1 MKSIH
6 NFQVFTTNKT
16 TQVKPGGIDQ
26 RREISREKK
35 VFKNVRGQFKIL
47 SECFYPKHICRI
59 QNT

>member
-26 RREISREKK
+26 RREISREKS
-35 VFKNVRGQFKIL
+35 V
-47 SECFYPKHICRI
+47 
-59 QNT
+59 